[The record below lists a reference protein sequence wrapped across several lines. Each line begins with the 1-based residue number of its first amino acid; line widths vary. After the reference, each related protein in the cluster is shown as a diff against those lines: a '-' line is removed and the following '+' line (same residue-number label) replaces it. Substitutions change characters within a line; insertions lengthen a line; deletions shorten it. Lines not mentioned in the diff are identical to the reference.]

1 MSSFK
6 ERLDTL
12 LTDENIEYVRSTGNV
27 LDVKSIVR
35 FGDVDFREKDFIGT
49 NITRETIFNSIFNR
63 DLNFH
68 NDETLADKI
77 RYALEI
83 ISGCAKIGMIP
94 VSYIY
99 DLPLWK
105 QGGIAHLHM
114 KDRGHTAFILTHLN
128 HKATISVWRRVV
140 DKLDENNC
148 RGSDILINMK
158 ETIVSHID
166 NGIVKEFSI
175 SDVVSKQ
182 MIQKLNDTELMI
194 ETSLE
199 GLENHK
205 VEIINI
211 NNSNN
216 DWSTH
221 KYGEIELQSL
231 LAKDEEPALDI
242 DELYNTVKH
251 LDVFVSKR
259 LFLSGTDNTTKK
271 HASHEH
277 EMLMFH
283 LGCVLLQQK
292 KSPKD
297 KEMRYKAFEKTE
309 NVDARREMYR
319 LIYEKGITTAQLK
332 ATARMWDTVGDN
344 PRWDVFVNRIKTI
357 IETIEKLGYLG
368 STNNLSDIIPKA
380 PRAALRFIDM
390 INDLKTE
397 LKWSSDIGSLTNVV
411 INEALEMLNI
421 PNSGDP
427 MDNPIVK
434 SLKENSTG
442 RKSRETFFY
451 SVLHNRIV
459 EKYKTSKG
467 ARESKDRKLL
477 KLRAYLTEHGF
488 NKRTFDVIDRK
499 RESVYTLTTVNL
511 MNGSGFELGH
521 KVAGAEFTDDNT
533 FLQFPND
540 NRFNSAHDIDE
551 GYWIE
556 YGSWVSEMQKQ
567 NPDVDVDAFEDTLTF
582 CSIMADNLI

>member
-1 MSSFK
+1 MSTFK
-6 ERLDTL
+6 EQLDTL

-27 LDVKSIVR
+27 LSDIITVP
-35 FGDVDFREKDFIGT
+35 FGEVDFREKDFIGT
-49 NITRETIFNSIFNR
+49 NITRETVFNSLFNR

-68 NDETLADKI
+68 NDETLADKL

-94 VSYIY
+94 VSFIY

-105 QGGIAHLHM
+105 QGGIAHLHE
-114 KDRGHTAFILTHLN
+114 KDRGHTSFILTHLT
-128 HKATISVWRRVV
+128 HKAGISVWKRVV
-140 DKLDENNC
+140 IKLESTNC
-148 RGSDILINMK
+148 RGSDILISMK
-158 ETIVSHID
+158 ETIVSHIES
-166 NGIVKEFSI
+166 GLVKEFSI
-175 SDVVSKQ
+175 ADVASKK
-182 MIQKLNDTELMI
+182 MVDKLMKTKIALEV
-194 ETSLE
+194 SLE
-199 GLENHK
+199 SLDNHK

-221 KYGEIELQSL
+221 KYGEIELQAL
-231 LAKDEEPALDI
+231 LARDEEPALDI

-259 LFLSGTDNTTKK
+259 TFLSGTDTTTKK

-283 LGCVLLQQK
+283 LGCVLLQQHRN
-292 KSPKD
+292 PKV
-297 KEMRYKAFEKTE
+297 KEARYKSFEKTE
-309 NVDARREMYR
+309 NVAARQEMYR

-332 ATARMWDTVGDN
+332 TMARMWDKVGDN
-344 PRWDVFVNRIKTI
+344 PRWDVFVNHLTEI
-357 IETIEKLGYLG
+357 IELIVKLGYLG
-368 STNNLSDIIPKA
+368 STNNLSDINPTA

-397 LKWSSDIGSLTNVV
+397 LKWSSDIGALTNVV
-411 INEALEMLNI
+411 INEALNLLAI
-421 PNSGDP
+421 PESGDP
-427 MDNPIVK
+427 MDNTCIK
-434 SLKENSTG
+434 ALKENSTG
-442 RKSRETFFY
+442 RKSRETHFY
-451 SVLHNRIV
+451 SVLHNTIV

-467 ARESKDRKLL
+467 ARESKERKLL

-540 NRFNSAHDIDE
+540 NRFNSAHNIDE

-556 YGSWVSEMQKQ
+556 YGSWVSEMMEQ
-567 NPDVDVDAFEDTLTF
+567 NPDVDVDAFEDTLKF
-582 CSIMADNLI
+582 CEIMADNLI

>member
-12 LTDENIEYVRSTGNV
+12 LTDDNIEYVRSTGNV
-27 LDVKSIVR
+27 LDAKCIVR

-94 VSYIY
+94 VSYIH

-114 KDRGHTAFILTHLN
+114 KDRGHTSFILTHLT
-128 HKATISVWRRVV
+128 HKASIGVWRRVV
-140 DKLDENNC
+140 NKLEANNC
-148 RGSDILINMK
+148 RGSDILIHMK
-158 ETIVSHID
+158 EAIVSHID
-166 NGIVKEFSI
+166 NGLVKEFSI
-175 SDVVSKQ
+175 SDVASKK

-221 KYGEIELQSL
+221 KFGEIELQAL
-231 LAKDEEPALDI
+231 LARDAEPTLDI

-259 LFLSGTDNTTKK
+259 TFLSGTDTTTKK

-292 KSPKD
+292 KSPNV
-297 KEMRYKAFEKTE
+297 KETRYKAFEKTE
-309 NVDARREMYR
+309 NADARREMYR
-319 LIYEKGITTAQLK
+319 LIYDKGITTAQLK
-332 ATARMWDTVGDN
+332 SMARMWDKIADN
-344 PRWDVFVNRIKTI
+344 PRWDIFVNRLTEIV
-357 IETIEKLGYLG
+357 EKIVELGYLG
-368 STNNLSDIIPKA
+368 STNNLSDINPKA

-397 LKWSSDIGSLTNVV
+397 LKWSSDIGALTNVV
-411 INEALEMLNI
+411 INEVLDMLVI

-427 MDNPIVK
+427 MDNPIIK

-459 EKYKTSKG
+459 EKHKTSKG

-477 KLRAYLTEHGF
+477 KLRAHLAEHGF

-499 RESVYTLTTVNL
+499 RESVYTLTPVNL
-511 MNGSGFELGH
+511 MTGSGFELGH

-540 NRFNSAHDIDE
+540 NRFNSAHDIDN

-556 YGSWVSEMQKQ
+556 YGSWVSEMQRQ
-567 NPDVDVDAFEDTLTF
+567 NPDVDIDAFEDTLKF
-582 CSIMADNLI
+582 CEIMADNLI